1 MGSINELVKSIRHE
15 QLEIEEEKRTILLES
30 GLNEISDDSEQ
41 INLAEEL
48 IELKLKVA
56 NLERKIAKNSAI
68 AASPTH

>member
-56 NLERKIAKNSAI
+56 NLERKIAKNNVI
-68 AASPTH
+68 AASATH

>member
-1 MGSINELVKSIRHE
+1 MGSINELIKSIRHE
-15 QLEIEEEKRTILLES
+15 QLEIQEEKRTILFES

-56 NLERKIAKNSAI
+56 NLERKIAKNNAI